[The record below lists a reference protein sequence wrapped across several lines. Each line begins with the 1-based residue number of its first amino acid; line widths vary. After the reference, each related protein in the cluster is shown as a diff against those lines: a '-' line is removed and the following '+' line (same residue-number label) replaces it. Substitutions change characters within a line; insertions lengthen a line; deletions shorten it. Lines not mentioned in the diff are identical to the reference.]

1 MNTGTTRSS
10 TWLKLGL
17 TAFFWALMFHLG
29 KYAVGFMSPESIG
42 GWRFLIAG
50 LVLLPLVSLRGGV
63 DGGLDWAGLR
73 RNLLPLTAMAVIGI
87 GGFNVFLF
95 YGLKHTSPV
104 NGALIMALCPALITS
119 LSALL
124 MRERV
129 SARQLAGLGLG
140 LAGVG
145 VVVSHGSLHALL
157 SLSFQIGDLLV
168 LMAAMSWAV
177 YSTIPRRFIS
187 GLPPLQITTGSIALG
202 GVLISSFAM
211 STQHDFFTLPPM
223 SVALAVLTMSLLGSV
238 LAYLWWND
246 GVKEVGAGTASL
258 FMNLVPVFAALI
270 GIAMGQHLAGSQI
283 MGAILVVGGVLYS
296 TWQPKAAPAAELPLL
311 ALPAR
316 KHLEPCGK

>member
-1 MNTGTTRSS
+1 MRPSTTL
-10 TWLKLGL
+10 LKLGL

-50 LVLLPLVSLRGGV
+50 LVLVPLVTFRE
-63 DGGLDWAGLR
+63 GLDWAGLR

-104 NGALIMALCPALITS
+104 NGALIMALCPALITF

-124 MRERV
+124 MRERI
-129 SARQLAGLGLG
+129 SGRQLAGLALG
-140 LAGVG
+140 LAGIA
-145 VVVSHGSLHALL
+145 VVVSHGSLKALL

-168 LMAAMSWAV
+168 LLAATSWAV
-177 YSTIPRRFIS
+177 YSTIPRRFIT

-202 GVLISSFAM
+202 GILISSFAM
-211 STQHDFFTLPPM
+211 STQHDFWTLPPL
-223 SVALAVLTMSLLGSV
+223 SVVAAVLTMSLLGSV

-246 GVKEVGAGTASL
+246 GVKEVGAGTAAL
-258 FMNLVPVFAALI
+258 FMNLVPVFATLI
-270 GIAMGQHLAGSQI
+270 GVGLGQSVTMAQIA
-283 MGAILVVGGVLYS
+283 GAVLVVGGVLYS
-296 TWQPKAAPAAELPLL
+296 SYTPKAKAAPDILL
-311 ALPAR
+311 AIPAS